1 MSNSTFAVDMSKAI
15 AEAKDNIEGTVKDAI
30 LILLSRIVEKTP
42 VDTSQLVK
50 SWNVALDSTDLTLHT
65 PSSEDPLSRAKKVL
79 DGFNFK
85 VKQVVI
91 SNNQP
96 YAYDIEF
103 KGKSKAKAPQGM
115 LRLSLQE
122 FDQIFKG
129 SAMKVNK
136 GAGSRQNRY
145 NRV

>member
-1 MSNSTFAVDMSKAI
+1 MSNRTFAVDMSKAI
-15 AEAKDNIEGTVKDAI
+15 KEMQGNIEETVREAI
-30 LILLSRIVEKTP
+30 LMLLSRIVEKTP

-50 SWNVALDSTDLTLHT
+50 SWNVALENTDLTLHT
-65 PSSEDPLSRAKKVL
+65 PESEDPLSRATKVL
-79 DGFNFK
+79 QGFNFK

-103 KGKSKAKAPQGM
+103 KGKSKTKAPQGM

-129 SAMKVNK
+129 AAMKVNK
-136 GAGSRQNRY
+136 GAGSKQNRY
-145 NRV
+145 L